1 MKLPTFGK
9 TKMQKFETALA
20 ALRKRASL
28 LADKRRSAQAAL
40 DAAIGARQAMLLD
53 GDLDDQKLAAK
64 LQSAVDSAQSALIGL
79 DDAISASQVQIDS
92 AEHDLAAERQRVE
105 RQAASEALAASVASI
120 QAKFEPWLTT
130 TRAFAES
137 LESIAHV
144 RFEPGQIAAYVGVCA
159 SEVEIAAA
167 VMLDDLHR
175 LVPAIA
181 GGQEP
186 IPRDPETVTPAPAAV
201 VPQSVKIFTIQPVK
215 FVDRATNGLKTWPA
229 FYELDLPA
237 DLAAKALALKA
248 AVPIDHE
255 TAKRSLAKGG
265 GMGFEWPNA
274 DRCVSLDAEEKGSNQ
289 SPYEPI
295 LHSAFEQQPPGF
307 QQVDRG
313 KPFIVKT
320 AAGNPVG
327 EAA

>member
-1 MKLPTFGK
+1 MKLPFGK

-20 ALRKRASL
+20 ALRKRAAL
-28 LADKRRSAQAAL
+28 LSDKRVSAQAAF
-40 DAAIGARQAMLLD
+40 DSAVSARQAMLLG
-53 GDLDDQKLAAK
+53 GDLEDQKLAAK

-79 DDAISASQVQIDS
+79 DDAISASQAQINS
-92 AEHDLAAERQRVE
+92 AEQDLAAERQRVE

-120 QAKFEPWLTT
+120 QAKLEPWLTT

-144 RFEPGQIAAYVGVCA
+144 RLEPGQIAVYVGNCA
-159 SEVEIAAA
+159 GEVEIAAA

-175 LVPAIA
+175 LVSAIA

-186 IPRDPETVTPAPAAV
+186 IPRAPEMVTPAPAAV
-201 VPQSVKIFTIQPVK
+201 VPHSVKIFTIKPVK
-215 FVDRATNGLKTWPA
+215 FRDPATNGIKTWPA

-237 DLAAKALALKA
+237 ELAARALALKA

-265 GMGFEWPNA
+265 GTAFEWPNA
-274 DRCVSLDAEEKGSNQ
+274 DRCVSLDSDSSDQSQ
-289 SPYEPI
+289 SPHEPV
-295 LHSAFEQQPPGF
+295 LHSAFEQQLPAGF
-307 QQVDRG
+307 QKLDRG
-313 KPFIVKT
+313 RPFIVKT
-320 AAGNPVG
+320 AGPAHG